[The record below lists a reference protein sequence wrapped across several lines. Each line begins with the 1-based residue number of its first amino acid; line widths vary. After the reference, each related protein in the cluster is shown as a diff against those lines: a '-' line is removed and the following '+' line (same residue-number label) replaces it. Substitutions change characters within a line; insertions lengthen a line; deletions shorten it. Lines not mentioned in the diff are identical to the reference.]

1 MSLSPRD
8 EPVPAADARALVE
21 AMIEERAPRLRERKR
36 AWRALRGIADPILG
50 YAKAVELVDA
60 VKDLD
65 AEACFDWGD
74 RFLGLSVTADG
85 LEHVPA
91 EGPVLLIAN
100 HPGGIADGNAIWTAL
115 KGRRDDV
122 MFFANRDALRIC
134 PGLKTRIIPV
144 EWRKGDLAR
153 SRARETLRAA
163 MEAFNAGRCVVIFPA
178 GRMADWSWR
187 ARRLVEPGWAGT
199 GVSLARRFG
208 APIVPV
214 GVVQRM
220 PLAYYALA
228 QVHEELRDITLFH
241 GLLSQRGARYRLRF
255 GDAVDPRTLTG
266 DDGEAADALK
276 RTCEALAWTRRGGA
290 GPATGPA

>member
-8 EPVPAADARALVE
+8 EPVPAKDARALVE

-36 AWRALRGIADPILG
+36 AWRALRGVADPLLG
-50 YAKAVELVDA
+50 FAKAVELVDA

-74 RFLGLSVTADG
+74 RYLSLSVTA
-85 LEHVPA
+85 ENVAHVPA
-91 EGPVLLIAN
+91 KGPVLLIAN
-100 HPGGIADGNAIWTAL
+100 HPGGIADGNAIWSAL

-187 ARRLVEPGWAGT
+187 ERRLVEPGWAGT
-199 GVSLARRFG
+199 GVSLARRYG

-220 PLAYYALA
+220 PMAYYALA

-241 GLLSQRGARYRLRF
+241 GLLRQRGARYRLRF
-255 GDAVDPRTLTG
+255 GEPVDARDLPGT
-266 DDGEAADALK
+266 DGEAADALR
-276 RTCEALAWTRRGGA
+276 RTCEALAWTRR
-290 GPATGPA
+290 

>member
-8 EPVPAADARALVE
+8 APVPASDARALVE
-21 AMIEERAPRLRERKR
+21 ALIEERAPRLRERRR
-36 AWRALRGIADPILG
+36 AWRAVRGIADPLLG
-50 YAKAVELVDA
+50 FAKAVELVDA

-65 AEACFDWGD
+65 AEACFAWGD
-74 RFLGLSVTADG
+74 RFLGLTVTAEDV
-85 LEHVPA
+85 EHVPA

-100 HPGGIADGNAIWTAL
+100 HPGGIADGNALWSAL
-115 KGRRDDV
+115 KGRRDDLV
-122 MFFANRDALRIC
+122 FFANRDALRIC
-134 PGLKTRIIPV
+134 PGLAPRIIPV

-178 GRMADWSWR
+178 GRMADWSWKE
-187 ARRLVEPGWAGT
+187 RRLVEPGWAGA
-199 GVSLARRFG
+199 GVSLARRFA

-228 QVHEELRDITLFH
+228 QIHEELRDITLFH
-241 GLLSQRGARYRLRF
+241 GLLRQRGARYRLRF
-255 GDAVDPRTLTG
+255 GAPIPARSLAGSD
-266 DDGEAADALK
+266 ADAAETL
-276 RTCEALAWTRRGGA
+276 REICEALAWTRRR
-290 GPATGPA
+290 